1 MDIGKE
7 CIGLICVV
15 SKGWCIH
22 TGELGGPLGCQR
34 HFSSPPRHQPSKQD
48 VGIRRVSKALLCTS
62 RNCQVCSTLP
72 SYAAGR
78 PLVVREEGSIPSNSP
93 SLLGPVCH
101 GKQVLRGKGYGRW
114 GLSQS
119 PASFLQQRNAVG
131 PHESAPHHSP
141 SLFKPVCCGGKSLR
155 GK

>member
-48 VGIRRVSKALLCTS
+48 VGIKAGEQGIALY
-62 RNCQVCSTLP
+62 QQELP
-72 SYAAGR
+72 GM
-78 PLVVREEGSIPSNSP
+78 
-93 SLLGPVCH
+93 
-101 GKQVLRGKGYGRW
+101 
-114 GLSQS
+114 
-119 PASFLQQRNAVG
+119 
-131 PHESAPHHSP
+131 
-141 SLFKPVCCGGKSLR
+141 
-155 GK
+155 